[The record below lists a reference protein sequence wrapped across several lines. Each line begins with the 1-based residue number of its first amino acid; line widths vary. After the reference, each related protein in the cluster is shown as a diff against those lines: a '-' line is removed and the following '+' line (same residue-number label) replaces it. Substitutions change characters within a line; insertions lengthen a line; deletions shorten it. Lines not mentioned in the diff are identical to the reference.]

1 MLHVSL
7 VGITLSVCHYLLVK
21 NVYFL
26 ILQKY
31 DICFV
36 PAIANNSGFYLGYS
50 LWYVYKK
57 SQNIIADKIED
68 IANVFCIKL
77 SKAIVRMP

>member
-1 MLHVSL
+1 M
-7 VGITLSVCHYLLVK
+7 
-21 NVYFL
+21 
-26 ILQKY
+26 
-31 DICFV
+31 CFV

-68 IANVFCIKL
+68 IANVFRIKL